1 MHRIVGT
8 VAALIAVTGCQFDY
22 RAPSGTRSDDAALQ
36 GVPTAFY
43 RALASHDTAV
53 FARAV
58 FPAATVLVDGGST
71 PVTLVPARTLLEVP
85 GRRTEGSGVRMVR
98 TEVRADG
105 DLATARVVIAVDSR
119 IGLGE
124 YEAAD
129 FLTLARREG
138 VWRIAHA
145 VLGPWRLRSAP

>member
-1 MHRIVGT
+1 MLLA
-8 VAALIAVTGCQFDY
+8 VAGCRFDY
-22 RAPSGTRSDDAALQ
+22 RAPSGARNDDAALQ
-36 GVPTAFY
+36 GVLAAFY

-58 FPAATVLVDGGST
+58 FPAATVLVDGGSA

-85 GRRTEGSGVRMVR
+85 GRRTEAGGARMVR

-105 DLATARVVIAVDSR
+105 DLATARVVIAVDSK

-129 FLTLARREG
+129 VLTLARREG